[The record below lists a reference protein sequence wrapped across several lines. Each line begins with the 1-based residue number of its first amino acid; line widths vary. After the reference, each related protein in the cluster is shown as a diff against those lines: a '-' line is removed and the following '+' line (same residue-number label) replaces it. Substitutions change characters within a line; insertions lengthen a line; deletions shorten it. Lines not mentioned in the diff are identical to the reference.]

1 MEALKMFTSV
11 STRSANSYRNVGL
24 ETSVSAADPHQL
36 VSMLFDALLQ
46 SLTTAKGSILSGDIP
61 AKGRAISRVVRILE
75 EGLKAGLDEERGGE
89 LAANLRSL
97 YDFCIFR
104 ITDANLKNDVAIVDE
119 VIRVIQPVADS
130 WNAIRNEVT
139 GHARAA

>member
-46 SLTTAKGSILSGDIP
+46 SLTSAKSSILSGDIP